1 MKKRAN
7 FNRPAKGARITVE
20 PIREV
25 TDIKAILE
33 LLKNKP
39 RDYLLFTMG
48 INNGLRSGDLLK
60 LKVKDVKHLKPGNTI
75 TIREQKTRKDNY
87 LVINHAVY
95 KAIKVYL
102 GSVIL
107 KDSDYL
113 FVSRKGNGPLTISSV
128 NNLVKKWAD
137 SVNLLGNYGA
147 HSLRKTWGYIQ
158 RTVHN
163 VSFEVICKR
172 FNHSNPSIT
181 MRYLGIQDSEVN
193 AALMNQI
200 G

>member
-1 MKKRAN
+1 MKKGEN
-7 FNRPAKGARITVE
+7 FNRPCKGSRITVD

-25 TDIKAILE
+25 ADIKAILE

-48 INNGLRSGDLLK
+48 INNGLRSGDLLR
-60 LKVKDVKHLKPGNTI
+60 LKVKDVRNLQSGNTI

-87 LVINHAVY
+87 LVINQSVY
-95 KAIKVYL
+95 KAITLYL
-102 GSVIL
+102 DSVNL
-107 KDSDYL
+107 KDSDFL
-113 FVSRKGNGPLTISSV
+113 FISRKGSGPLTISSV
-128 NNLVKKWAD
+128 NNLVKKWTD

-193 AALMNQI
+193 AALMNEI